1 MNGTFFVAEL
11 AAAEAG
17 CLEEWLRF
25 NDLADVRT
33 TELPA
38 WAEQVA
44 GLCPRYEVTTQWVG
58 EGRSVVACRLDDGPG
73 PWLVI
78 TPVEA
83 ELRTALGLATAGEE
97 GSP

>member
-1 MNGTFFVAEL
+1 VNGTFFAAEL

-17 CLEEWLRF
+17 CLDEWLRF

-33 TELPA
+33 GLPA

-44 GLCPRYEVTTQWVG
+44 GLCPRYEFTTQWVG
-58 EGRSVVACRLDDGPG
+58 DGRSVVAYRLEDGPG
-73 PWLVI
+73 PWLVV

-83 ELRTALGLATAGEE
+83 EMRQALGLATAGEE